1 MVENVTKKNLAE
13 NISNQTGISYS
24 QTSLIVDDLFDF
36 IIEIADEEGSLVIP
50 QFGKFQIRKKNA
62 RSGRNPKTKEEFK
75 IEERE
80 VLTFNCSDI
89 LKEFIN
95 G

>member
-36 IIEIADEEGSLVIP
+36 IVEISDEEGSLVIP
-50 QFGKFQIRKKNA
+50 QFGKFQVRKKNA

-80 VLTFNCSDI
+80 VLTFNCSDV

>member
-1 MVENVTKKNLAE
+1 MVDNVTKKNLAE
-13 NISNQTGISYS
+13 NISSQTGISYS
-24 QTSLIVDDLFDF
+24 QTSYIIDDLFDY
-36 IIEIADEEGSLVIP
+36 IIEIADEKGSLVIA
-50 QFGKFQIRKKNA
+50 QFGKFQVRKKKA
-62 RSGRNPKTKEEFK
+62 RYGRNPKTKEEFK

-80 VLTFNCSDI
+80 VLTFNSSEV

>member
-24 QTSLIVDDLFDF
+24 QTSLIVDDLFDS
-36 IIEIADEEGSLVIP
+36 IVDIAGENGSLVIP
-50 QFGKFQIRKKNA
+50 QFGKFQIRKKKA
-62 RSGRNPKTKEEFK
+62 RYGRNPKTKEEFK

-80 VLTFNCSDI
+80 VLTFNCSEV

>member
-1 MVENVTKKNLAE
+1 MVENVTKKNLSE

-24 QTSLIVDDLFDF
+24 QTSHIVDDLFDF
-36 IIEIADEEGSLVIP
+36 IVQITDEEGSLVIP
-50 QFGKFQIRKKNA
+50 QFGKFQTRKKKA

-80 VLTFNCSDI
+80 VLTFNCSEV